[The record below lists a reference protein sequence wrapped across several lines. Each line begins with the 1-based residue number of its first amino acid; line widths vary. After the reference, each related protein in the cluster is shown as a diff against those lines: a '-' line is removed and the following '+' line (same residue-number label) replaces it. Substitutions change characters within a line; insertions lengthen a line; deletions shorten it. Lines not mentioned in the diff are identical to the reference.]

1 MLKRQT
7 SLWEGVQEVVKSSCR
22 NESIWVLIPLC
33 MEAMLGIS
41 LYIYPYVK
49 LAKTLC
55 LSYYCLCLLFNKIEE
70 EGRAGSA
77 WKRRVWGRGEGRDL
91 GAGGRNGSNNI
102 CAYELKKKICRLTQS
117 TLHRVLSR
125 TYT

>member
-22 NESIWVLIPLC
+22 NESIWVLIHLC

-41 LYIYPYVK
+41 LYSYPYVK

-70 EGRAGSA
+70 EGRDQVLPGS
-77 WKRRVWGRGEGRDL
+77 KRGWGERM
-91 GAGGRNGSNNI
+91 GAGGWAGRRNPQRTNVFT
-102 CAYELKKKICRLTQS
+102 YE
-117 TLHRVLSR
+117 
-125 TYT
+125 